1 MQKYAKSDV
10 DVISAVT
17 SCFIEMLQRSRFYKI
32 SRVVLILYD
41 MLINHSNVTEI
52 LSSLKKCILLIPY

>member
-10 DVISAVT
+10 DVISTVT
-17 SCFIEMLQRSRFYKI
+17 SCFTERLQRSMFYKI

-41 MLINHSNVTEI
+41 MLINYSYVTEI
-52 LSSLKKCILLIPY
+52 LSSFQKCIL